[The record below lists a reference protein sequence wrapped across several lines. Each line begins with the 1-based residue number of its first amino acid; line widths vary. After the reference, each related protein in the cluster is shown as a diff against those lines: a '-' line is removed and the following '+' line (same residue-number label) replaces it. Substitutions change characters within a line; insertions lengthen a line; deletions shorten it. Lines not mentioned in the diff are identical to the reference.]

1 MTKLEQGQ
9 IFRTLSKVNSL
20 SENED
25 WLVYDVIELKKMKY
39 YKLSLANA
47 QAYRCIAIITFDEFD
62 EALNRGKIQL
72 LNKKKIKKKK
82 EAVE

>member
-47 QAYRCIAIITFDEFD
+47 QAYRCIAIITFDEME
-62 EALNRGKIQL
+62 EALNSGKIQL
-72 LNKKKIKKKK
+72 LNKKKIKKNK
-82 EAVE
+82 EVVE